1 MKKTRYENTDKSAA
15 LATFKD
21 LLQWRKERKGK
32 QKDLSFKVP
41 LVEKTEETFLQSN
54 RTIPTIT
61 WIGHSTF
68 LIQLNGLNILTDPV
82 WANRLGTDKRL
93 TPPGL
98 PIGELPPID
107 IVLISHSHY
116 DHLSYGSIKRL
127 KGDPTFFVPIGL
139 GSWFKRKGFN
149 KTVEFNWWDE
159 HQMSGLTIAFVP
171 AQHWSKRTLTDT
183 NHSHWGGWIIQD
195 SNQTIYFAGDSGY
208 FKGFRDIGEKYTI
221 DYCLMPIGAY
231 EPEWF
236 MAAQH
241 VSPEDAVKAFID
253 TRSKVMIP
261 MHYGAYRLADD
272 TPKEALDRLR
282 AEWDKRKVDG
292 KKLTVMKLG
301 ETIKMGDFFYL
312 R

>member
-1 MKKTRYENTDKSAA
+1 VTKTRYENTDKSAA

-32 QKDLSFKVP
+32 KKDLSFQVP
-41 LVEKTEETFLQSN
+41 LVDHTEAAFLQSN

-93 TPPGL
+93 TPAGL
-98 PIGELPPID
+98 SIKELPSID
-107 IVLISHSHY
+107 MVLISHSHY
-116 DHLSYGSIKRL
+116 DHLSYGSIKKL
-127 KGDPTFFVPIGL
+127 QGDPTFFVPIGL
-139 GSWFKRKGFN
+139 GNWFKRKGFN

-159 HQMSGLTIAFVP
+159 LHISGVSLSFVP
-171 AQHWSKRTLTDT
+171 AQHWSKRTPTDT
-183 NHSHWGGWIIQD
+183 NHSHWGGWIIQ
-195 SNQTIYFAGDSGY
+195 NPQQTIYFVGDSGY
-208 FKGFRDIGEKYTI
+208 FDGFHTIGEKYAI
-221 DYCLMPIGAY
+221 NYCLMPIGAY

-241 VSPEDAVKAFID
+241 VNPEEAVRAFIN

-272 TPKEALDRLR
+272 TPKEALDRLQT
-282 AEWDKRKVDG
+282 EWEKRRLDN
-292 KKLTVMKLG
+292 KKLTVMKIG
-301 ETIKMGDFFYL
+301 ETIQMETSTT
-312 R
+312 

>member
-1 MKKTRYENTDKSAA
+1 MKKIRYENTDKSAA

-32 QKDLSFKVP
+32 QKDLSFQVP
-41 LVEKTEETFLQSN
+41 SVEKTEEVFLQSN
-54 RTIPTIT
+54 RKIPTIT

-93 TPPGL
+93 SPPGL

-107 IVLISHSHY
+107 VVLISHSHY
-116 DHLSYGSIKRL
+116 DHLSYSSIKRL
-127 KGDPTFFVPIGL
+127 KGDPLFFVPIGL

-159 HQMSGLTIAFVP
+159 QQISGLTISFVP
-171 AQHWSKRTLTDT
+171 AQHWSKRTPTDT
-183 NHSHWGGWIIQD
+183 NHSHWGGWIIQNP
-195 SNQTIYFAGDSGY
+195 NQTLYFVGDSGY
-208 FKGFRDIGEKYTI
+208 FEGFHTIGEKYAI

-241 VSPEDAVKAFID
+241 VNPEDAVKAFIN

-272 TPKEALDRLR
+272 TPKEALDRLQ
-282 AEWDKRKVDG
+282 AEWEKRKLDG
-292 KKLTVMKLG
+292 KKLTVLKLG
-301 ETIKMGDFFYL
+301 ETIQMETPTT
-312 R
+312 

>member
-41 LVEKTEETFLQSN
+41 LVEKTEAVFLQSN
-54 RTIPTIT
+54 RTTPTIT

-68 LIQLNGLNILTDPV
+68 LIQLNGQNILTDPV

-98 PIGELPPID
+98 PIKELPPID

-127 KGDPTFFVPIGL
+127 KGDPTFFVPVGL
-139 GSWFKRKGFN
+139 GNWFKRKGFN

-171 AQHWSKRTLTDT
+171 AQHWSKRTLRDT
-183 NHSHWGGWIIQD
+183 NHSHWGGWIIQN
-195 SNQTIYFAGDSGY
+195 SNQTVYFVGDSGY
-208 FKGFRDIGEKYTI
+208 FEGFRAIGEKYAI

-241 VSPEDAVKAFID
+241 VSPEDAVKAFVD
-253 TRSKVMIP
+253 TQSKVMIP

-272 TPKEALDRLR
+272 TPKEALVRLR
-282 AEWDKRKVDG
+282 AEWEKRKLDG
-292 KKLTVMKLG
+292 KKLNVMKLG
-301 ETIKMGDFFYL
+301 ETIKMGTSTT
-312 R
+312 